1 MVNRV
6 ATVMRNQMLRLRV
19 TELYQMEA
27 LLVERT
33 DYPGVLAFPY
43 EILILTIAVDTNVIG
58 EVVVCKIYLV

>member
-33 DYPGVLAFPY
+33 DYPVVLAFPY